1 MENLCRVC
9 LKEGANIS
17 IFDSKDENSVY
28 TKLASCVREKA
39 KELEGYPRN
48 ICIVC
53 YSTLESVCA
62 FIKKYKESHKVLESG
77 LIPIKH
83 ETFEDNNTYHDISN
97 DRPDIE
103 IEVCAIKTEPQDTT
117 DVLGEPL
124 KLKIDKL
131 KHLSI
136 KRVIKK
142 EEDSNPENECVD
154 LTVNT
159 TTKKKTKST
168 KTETRLS
175 LKEYKQMTLKQR
187 KLKLMRRQKEIEERR
202 INKNK
207 QNDKD
212 SDPAK
217 PDEPKPPK
225 LCDIC
230 GDTFPTSDKLSYH
243 RQKKHVEVPV
253 QCPTCNRTCVSTY
266 YLNRHIKRKHT
277 EKKDFFCQICG
288 TGFAFKGELT
298 SHYKSVHVKKTGPP
312 RTWACKHCGKTYKCP
327 KSVLVHERSVHTGE
341 RPAVCDICNTSFTHH
356 DYLKEH
362 MRLHTG
368 ETPYK
373 CPICGRGYAQ
383 RCNMKSH
390 LRIHKVSELNPEEL
404 SKLRPNYIRR
414 LKV

>member
-9 LKEGANIS
+9 LKEGANIA
-17 IFDSKDENSVY
+17 IFDSKDEASVY
-28 TKLASCVREKA
+28 TKLSLCVREKV
-39 KELEGYPRN
+39 EDLEGYPRN
-48 ICIVC
+48 ICIAC
-53 YSTLESVCA
+53 YSTLEAVCT
-62 FIKKYKESHKVLESG
+62 FIKQYKESHKVLESG

-83 ETFEDNNTYHDISN
+83 EPYDNNTFDDNTFENNNQS
-97 DRPDIE
+97 DVEIE
-103 IEVCAIKTEPQDTT
+103 ISLKAEPQDVNE
-117 DVLGEPL
+117 VLEEPL

-136 KRVIKK
+136 KRVVKK
-142 EEDSNPENECVD
+142 EGTEDNECVD
-154 LTVNT
+154 VTEEPAP
-159 TTKKKTKST
+159 KKKKKSV
-168 KTETRLS
+168 KKDTRLS

-187 KLKLMRRQKEIEERR
+187 KLKLLQRQKEIEERR
-202 INKNK
+202 KTKSK
-207 QNDKD
+207 QND
-212 SDPAK
+212 SDPSK

-230 GDTFPTSDKLSYH
+230 GDTFPSSDKLSYH
-243 RQKKHVEVPV
+243 KQKKHVDVPV

-277 EKKDFFCQICG
+277 EQKDFACQICG
-288 TGFAFKGELT
+288 TCFAFKGELT

-368 ETPYK
+368 ETPFK